1 MDQSDAELVIQ
12 DGGAQVKTSHDRKR
26 PTQTS
31 DFHGDTIVKKHVILV
46 TQERDYLLAQFCDY
60 ENKLYFIQPL
70 LLFKFRSLNCDHK
83 KLLLNFINCKIIFHW
98 FFIVEVNFLSR
109 LIVIKKPRFFTV
121 HHQTGMFS
129 LGCWITHPWQ
139 GFICKYGRNC
149 DINITVAWS
158 PFR

>member
-70 LLFKFRSLNCDHK
+70 LFFKFRSLNCDHK
-83 KLLLNFINCKIIFHW
+83 KLLLNFTNCKIIFHW
-98 FFIVEVNFLSR
+98 FFIVEVNFLSLNR
-109 LIVIKKPRFFTV
+109 YKKATLLHCPSSDRNVLSRVLNNTSM
-121 HHQTGMFS
+121 TGIHMQIWTQ
-129 LGCWITHPWQ
+129 L
-139 GFICKYGRNC
+139 
-149 DINITVAWS
+149 
-158 PFR
+158 